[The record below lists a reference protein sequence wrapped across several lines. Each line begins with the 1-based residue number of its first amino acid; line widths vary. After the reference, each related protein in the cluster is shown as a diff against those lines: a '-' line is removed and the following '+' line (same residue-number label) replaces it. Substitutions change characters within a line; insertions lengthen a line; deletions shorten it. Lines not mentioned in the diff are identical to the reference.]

1 MELRLYLRM
10 LQRSWWMV
18 LLTGLA
24 ALSVALLSLYMAT
37 PLYRATA
44 RFIVVPNASLTESR
58 DVVDSLATLDRRS
71 VVSTY
76 AEVLESQRVY
86 NDVVASMQ
94 AQPDNLATYTRAA
107 VVLPDA
113 FVVELSA
120 SGPDPEVAAVLANN
134 IGQQA
139 IAYSKSINQ
148 VFDLVFLDPAT
159 PPAVPYSPQPLQE
172 ASLALG
178 LGLVVGGLLAF
189 GREQLRT
196 PLDALRRRLI
206 VDSASSAYTRRY
218 FTTRLDEEL
227 ARVQPGGVS
236 LGLVRLNSLPD
247 LLETLPAPVM
257 QRLLN
262 HITQTLGN
270 ELRGNDTIG
279 RWDDVT
285 FSVLLPATP
294 AQAAL
299 RTMDRILQALSAP
312 VALEHQDTTVNLFP
326 HAGAAY
332 SVKGETSRQ
341 LSDRAVTALEQAR
354 QDPAHAVLISGPS
367 AAA

>member
-1 MELRLYLRM
+1 MELRLYVRM

-18 LLTGLA
+18 ALAGLA
-24 ALSVALLSLYMAT
+24 ALSVALLSLYLAT

-86 NDVVASMQ
+86 NAVMTSMQ
-94 AQPDNLATYTRAA
+94 FEPAYLAAYTRAA
-107 VVLPDA
+107 VVLPEA

-120 SGPDPEVAAVLANN
+120 SGPNPVVAAVLANN
-134 IGQQA
+134 IGQEA

-148 VFDLVFLDPAT
+148 VFDLVILDPAVAPT
-159 PPAVPYSPQPLQE
+159 VPYSPQPLQE

-178 LGLVVGGLLAF
+178 LGLVTGGLLAF

-196 PLDALRRRLI
+196 PLDAFRRRLN

-218 FTTRLDEEL
+218 FVTCLEEEL
-227 ARVQPGGVS
+227 ARGLPGGVS

-247 LLETLPAPVM
+247 LIETLPAPVL
-257 QRLLN
+257 QRLLS
-262 HITQTLGN
+262 HITHTLGN
-270 ELRGNDTIG
+270 ELRGNDTVG
-279 RWDDVT
+279 RWDEVT
-285 FSVLLPATP
+285 FAVLLPATP
-294 AQAAL
+294 GQAAL

-312 VALEHQDTTVNLFP
+312 VPLQHQDTTINLHP
-326 HAGAAY
+326 NAGVAY
-332 SVKGETSRQ
+332 SAKRETSRL
-341 LSDRAVTALEQAR
+341 LSDRAVEALEQAR
-354 QDPAHAVLISGPS
+354 QDPTRPVLIAGP
-367 AAA
+367 AANA